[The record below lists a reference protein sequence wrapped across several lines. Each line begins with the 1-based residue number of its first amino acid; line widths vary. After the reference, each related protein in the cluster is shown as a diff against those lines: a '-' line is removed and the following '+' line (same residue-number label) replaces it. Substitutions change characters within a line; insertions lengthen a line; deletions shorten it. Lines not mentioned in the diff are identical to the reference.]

1 VYLIKQNVEVASD
14 CDKYP
19 SLVHHL
25 REFND
30 GSKVMVFVETKKGCD
45 QLTRS
50 LCFQGYP
57 VLKLLCV
64 LRLACSLLQ
73 VNWTVMIQFVSRINS
88 SITDELIGSSPKKKS
103 GES

>member
-1 VYLIKQNVEVASD
+1 VHLIKQNVEVASD

-25 REFND
+25 REFID
-30 GSKVMVFVETKKGCD
+30 GSKVMIFVETKKGCD

-64 LRLACSLLQ
+64 L
-73 VNWTVMIQFVSRINS
+73 
-88 SITDELIGSSPKKKS
+88 
-103 GES
+103 